1 MMATSAETIGEV
13 ETMSEDEKRESEE
26 GEKLYEVP
34 TETDRI
40 PFQVAH
46 KVGRKRL
53 LHYKQL
59 SDKRNPVPVLI
70 IYAMINR
77 YYILDLQRE
86 RSVIRR
92 YLEGGI
98 DVYVVDWGDPRPSD
112 RYESI
117 EDEIEVIDHFVD
129 YIRNASG
136 ESQINLQG
144 YCMGGTFATIY
155 AALNPSKVKNLIVQ
169 AAPIDFST
177 RTSLINLWSEYI
189 DADKVVDTFGN
200 VPSSFLNSSFLML
213 DPVRL
218 LADKYVKYYENMH
231 SKDYVKNFERM
242 EKWIFDSPD
251 LPGEVYRQFVKELYQ
266 KNLLVKNQF
275 MVNGE
280 RVDLKKIAM
289 PFLNLMGSDDNLV
302 PPESSEPLNDLIS
315 SKDKQI
321 ISFPSGHIGISV
333 SGKAHK
339 DLWPKIINWIL
350 VHSETKES
358 TPAPE
363 KHSQRAKRAVSEK

>member
-1 MMATSAETIGEV
+1 MMATSTEAIGEV

-98 DVYVVDWGDPRPSD
+98 DVYIVDWGDPRPSD

-363 KHSQRAKRAVSEK
+363 KHSQRAKRVVSEK

>member
-1 MMATSAETIGEV
+1 MMATSTETIGEV

-98 DVYVVDWGDPRPSD
+98 DVYIVDWGDPRPSD

-144 YCMGGTFATIY
+144 YCMGGTFAAIY

>member
-1 MMATSAETIGEV
+1 MATSTEAIGEV

-98 DVYVVDWGDPRPSD
+98 DVYIVDWGDPRPSD

-363 KHSQRAKRAVSEK
+363 KHSQRAKRVVSEK

>member
-1 MMATSAETIGEV
+1 MATSAETIGEV